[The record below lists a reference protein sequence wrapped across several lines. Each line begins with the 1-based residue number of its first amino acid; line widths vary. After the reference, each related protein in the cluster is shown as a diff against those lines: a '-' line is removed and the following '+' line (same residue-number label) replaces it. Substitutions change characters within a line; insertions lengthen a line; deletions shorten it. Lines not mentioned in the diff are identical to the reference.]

1 MSGWTVLFLA
11 VGTLGV
17 EHAAERRWP
26 TWAFLPRFTTCLI
39 WAAIWSIHGA
49 TTAAW
54 ISFAAAG
61 LVLALEATQL
71 APRPAR
77 RPQHHRVSQANPYPT
92 ARPLRRVP

>member
-1 MSGWTVLFLA
+1 MSLWTVLFLA

-26 TWAFLPRFTTCLI
+26 TWAFLPRFATCLV
-39 WAAIWSIHGA
+39 WAGIWSIHGA

-71 APRPAR
+71 APRPTR
-77 RPQHHRVSQANPYPT
+77 SPQHRVSQAHPHPT
-92 ARPLRRVP
+92 AARTIKRIP